1 LTLQAGHR
9 LKLPDIFGRKQVNPD
24 QNCAMRPESLDFLA
38 RLLNTATPSS
48 DEARGQRVWLD
59 YVKPFADQIET
70 DTYGN
75 ALAVLN
81 PGGSPKIM
89 VEGHA
94 DEIAFQIQYID
105 DDGFIYFS
113 GVGGHDPSLA
123 RGQRVHIHGRDGEV
137 LGVIG
142 ALAIHM
148 QDRAKKAEVPEL
160 HDLFID
166 IGAANRKEAEKR
178 VAVGDFITYIVGWQQ
193 LNGEIYIARACDN
206 RIGTFVAA
214 ETLRLCAKAGKKL
227 KANVVAA
234 SAVGE
239 ENGLYGAQ
247 MIGYSVQPDAALVI
261 DVGQATDIPITNK
274 KRFGD
279 MRLGHGPI
287 LSRGSVNHPVLV
299 KRLEEVALKNKI
311 AFQRG
316 IDPRRSGTDADAI
329 FLQRGGIASVAIGVP
344 NRYMHTP
351 VEAVHLQDL
360 ENLALW
366 LTHFILDLK
375 PGETFK
381 VKV

>member
-1 LTLQAGHR
+1 
-9 LKLPDIFGRKQVNPD
+9 
-24 QNCAMRPESLDFLA
+24 MRPESLAFLTK
-38 RLLNTATPSS
+38 LLNTPTPSG

-59 YVKPFADQIET
+59 YVKPFADKLET

-75 ALAVLN
+75 ATAILN
-81 PGGSPKIM
+81 PKGSPKIM

-123 RGQRVHIHGRDGEV
+123 RGQRVHIHGRNGEV

-148 QDRAKKAEVPEL
+148 QDRSKKQEVPEL

-166 IGAANRKEAEKR
+166 IGAANRKEAEQR
-178 VAVGDFITYIVGWQQ
+178 VAVGDLITYIVGWQQ
-193 LNGEIYIARACDN
+193 LNGDIYIARACDN

-214 ETLRLCAKAGKKL
+214 EVLRLCAKSSKKL
-227 KANVVAA
+227 RASVVAA
-234 SAVGE
+234 SAIGE
-239 ENGLYGAQ
+239 ENGLYGAE
-247 MIGYSVQPDAALVI
+247 MIGYSVKPDAALVI
-261 DVGQATDIPITNK
+261 DVGQATDIPVTNK

-279 MRLGHGPI
+279 TRLGKGPI

-299 KRLEEVALKNKI
+299 KRLEDVAVKNKI

-329 FLQRGGIASVAIGVP
+329 FLQRGGIATAAIGVP

-351 VEAVHLQDL
+351 VEAVHLKDL
-360 ENLALW
+360 ENLAEW
-366 LTHFILDLK
+366 LTAFILDLK
-375 PGETFK
+375 PGESFK
-381 VKV
+381 VKI

>member
-1 LTLQAGHR
+1 
-9 LKLPDIFGRKQVNPD
+9 
-24 QNCAMRPESLDFLA
+24 MRPESLAFLTK
-38 RLLNTATPSS
+38 LLNTPTPSS
-48 DEARGQRVWLD
+48 EEHRGQRVWLD
-59 YVKPFADQIET
+59 YVSPFADKVET

-75 ALAVLN
+75 ALAILN

-94 DEIAFQIQYID
+94 DEIAFQIAYID

-113 GVGGHDPSLA
+113 GVGGHDPALA
-123 RGQRVHIHGRDGEV
+123 RGQRVHIHGRNGEV

-148 QDRAKKAEVPEL
+148 QGGKKQEVPEL
-160 HDLFID
+160 HELFID

-178 VAVGDFITYIVGWQQ
+178 VAVGDLITYIVGWQQ
-193 LNGEIYIARACDN
+193 LNGDIYIARACDN

-214 ETLRLCAKAGKKL
+214 EVLRLCKKAGKKL

-234 SAVGE
+234 SAIGE
-239 ENGLYGAQ
+239 ENGLYGAE

-261 DVGQATDIPITNK
+261 DVGQATDIPVTNK

-279 MRLGHGPI
+279 TRLGKGPI

-299 KRLEEVALKNKI
+299 QRLEQVAVKNKI

-316 IDPRRSGTDADAI
+316 TDPRRSGTDADAI
-329 FLQRGGIASVAIGVP
+329 FLQRGGIATAAIGVP

-351 VEAVHLQDL
+351 VEAIHLKDL
-360 ENLALW
+360 ENLAEW
-366 LTHFILDLK
+366 LTAFILDLK
-375 PGETFK
+375 PGEKFK
-381 VKV
+381 VKI

>member
-1 LTLQAGHR
+1 
-9 LKLPDIFGRKQVNPD
+9 
-24 QNCAMRPESLDFLA
+24 MRPESLEFLGN
-38 RLLNTATPSS
+38 LLNTPTPSS

-59 YVKPFADQIET
+59 YVKPFADSVET

-75 ALAVLN
+75 AIATLN
-81 PGGSPKIM
+81 PTGSPKVM

-123 RGQRVHIHGRDGEV
+123 RGQRVHIHGRNGPV

-148 QDRAKKAEVPEL
+148 QDRSKKAEVPEL
-160 HDLFID
+160 HELFID
-166 IGAANRKEAEKR
+166 IGAANRKDAEKR
-178 VAVGDFITYIVGWQQ
+178 VAVGDLITYIVGWQQ
-193 LNGEIYIARACDN
+193 LNGDIYIARACDN

-214 ETLRLCAKAGKKL
+214 EVLRLCAKAGKKL
-227 KANVVAA
+227 KAQVVAA
-234 SAVGE
+234 SAIGE
-239 ENGLYGAQ
+239 ENGLYGAE
-247 MIGYSVQPDAALVI
+247 MIGYSVKPDAALVI
-261 DVGQATDIPITNK
+261 DVGQATDIPVTNK

-279 MRLGHGPI
+279 TRLGQGPI
-287 LSRGSVNHPVLV
+287 LSRGSVNHPTLV
-299 KRLEEVALKNKI
+299 KRLEDVAIKHKF

-329 FLQRGGIASVAIGVP
+329 FLQRGGIATAAIGVP

-351 VEAVHLQDL
+351 VEAIHLKDL
-360 ENLALW
+360 ENLAEW
-366 LTHFILDLK
+366 LTAFILDLK

-381 VKV
+381 VKI

>member
-1 LTLQAGHR
+1 
-9 LKLPDIFGRKQVNPD
+9 
-24 QNCAMRPESLDFLA
+24 MRSESLEFLTE
-38 RLLNTATPSS
+38 LLNTPTPSG

-59 YVKPFADQIET
+59 YVKPFADSLET

-75 ALAVLN
+75 AMATLN
-81 PGGSPKIM
+81 PKGSPKIM

-94 DEIAFQIQYID
+94 DEIAFQISYID

-123 RGQRVHIHGRDGEV
+123 RGQRVHIHGRNGQV

-148 QDRAKKAEVPEL
+148 QSGKKQEVPEL
-160 HDLFID
+160 HELFID
-166 IGAANRKEAEKR
+166 IGADNRKDAEKR
-178 VAVGDFITYIVGWQQ
+178 VAVGDLITYIVGWQQ
-193 LNGEIYIARACDN
+193 LNGDIYIARACDN

-214 ETLRLCAKAGKKL
+214 EVLRLCAKAGKKL
-227 KANVVAA
+227 KAQVVAA
-234 SAVGE
+234 SAIGE
-239 ENGLYGAQ
+239 ENGLYGAE
-247 MIGYSVQPDAALVI
+247 MIGYSVRPDVALVI
-261 DVGQATDIPITNK
+261 DVGQATDIPVTNK

-279 MRLGHGPI
+279 TRLGKGPI

-299 KRLEEVALKNKI
+299 QRLEDIALKNKI

-329 FLQRGGIASVAIGVP
+329 FLQRGGIATAAIGVP

-351 VEAVHLQDL
+351 VEAVHLKDL

-366 LTHFILDLK
+366 LTAFILDLK
-375 PGETFK
+375 PNESFK
-381 VKV
+381 VKI

>member
-1 LTLQAGHR
+1 
-9 LKLPDIFGRKQVNPD
+9 
-24 QNCAMRPESLDFLA
+24 MRPESLDFLK
-38 RLLNTATPSS
+38 RLLDTPTPSGE
-48 DEARGQRVWLD
+48 EARGQRVWLD
-59 YVKPFADQIET
+59 YVKPFADTVET

-75 ALAVLN
+75 AVAVLN
-81 PGGSPKIM
+81 PAGTPKIM

-94 DEIAFQIQYID
+94 DEIAFQIGYID

-113 GVGGHDPSLA
+113 GVGGHDPGLA
-123 RGQRVHIHGRDGEV
+123 RGQRVHVHGRNGPV

-148 QDRAKKAEVPEL
+148 QDRGKKAEVPEL
-160 HDLFID
+160 HELFID
-166 IGAANRKEAEKR
+166 IGATNRKEAEKR
-178 VAVGDFITYIVGWQQ
+178 VRVGDLITYTVGWQQ
-193 LNGEIYIARACDN
+193 LNGDIYIARACDN

-214 ETLRLCAKAGKKL
+214 ETLRLCAQAGKKL
-227 KANVVAA
+227 KASVVAA
-234 SAVGE
+234 SAIGE

-247 MIGYSVQPDAALVI
+247 MLGYSVKPDAALVV

-279 MRLGHGPI
+279 LRLGKGPI

-299 KRLEEVALKNKI
+299 KRLEDVADKNKI
-311 AFQRG
+311 PFQRG
-316 IDPRRSGTDADAI
+316 IDPRYSGTDADAI
-329 FLQRGGIASVAIGVP
+329 FLQRGGIATVAIGVP

-351 VEAVHLQDL
+351 VEAIHLKDL
-360 ENLALW
+360 ENLSLW
-366 LTHFILDLK
+366 LTRFILDLK

>member
-1 LTLQAGHR
+1 
-9 LKLPDIFGRKQVNPD
+9 
-24 QNCAMRPESLDFLA
+24 MRPESLEFLA

-59 YVKPFADQIET
+59 YVTPFADKVET

-81 PGGSPKIM
+81 PEGSPKIM

-123 RGQRVHIHGRDGEV
+123 RGQRVHIHGRHGEV

-160 HDLFID
+160 HELFID
-166 IGAANRKEAEKR
+166 IGAASRKEAEKR

-193 LNGEIYIARACDN
+193 LHGEVYIARACDN

-274 KRFGD
+274 KRFGEI
-279 MRLGHGPI
+279 RLGHGPI

-299 KRLEEVALKNKI
+299 KRLEEVALKNKM

>member
-1 LTLQAGHR
+1 
-9 LKLPDIFGRKQVNPD
+9 
-24 QNCAMRPESLDFLA
+24 MRPESLAFLTK
-38 RLLNTATPSS
+38 LLNTPTPSG

-59 YVKPFADQIET
+59 YVKPFADKLET

-75 ALAVLN
+75 ATAILN
-81 PGGSPKIM
+81 PKGSPKIM

-123 RGQRVHIHGRDGEV
+123 RGQRVHIHGRHGEV

-148 QDRAKKAEVPEL
+148 QDRSKKQEVPEL

-166 IGAANRKEAEKR
+166 IGAANRKEAEQR
-178 VAVGDFITYIVGWQQ
+178 VAVGDLITYIVGWQQ
-193 LNGEIYIARACDN
+193 LNGDIYIARACDN

-214 ETLRLCAKAGKKL
+214 EVLRLCAKSSKKL
-227 KANVVAA
+227 RASVVAA
-234 SAVGE
+234 SAIGE
-239 ENGLYGAQ
+239 ENGLYGAE
-247 MIGYSVQPDAALVI
+247 MIGYSVKPDAALVI
-261 DVGQATDIPITNK
+261 DVGQATDIPVTNK

-279 MRLGHGPI
+279 TRLGKGPI

-299 KRLEEVALKNKI
+299 KRLEDVAVKNKI

-329 FLQRGGIASVAIGVP
+329 FLQRGGIATAAIGVP

-351 VEAVHLQDL
+351 VEAVHLKDL
-360 ENLALW
+360 ENLAEW
-366 LTHFILDLK
+366 LTAFILDLK
-375 PGETFK
+375 PGESFK
-381 VKV
+381 VKI

>member
-1 LTLQAGHR
+1 
-9 LKLPDIFGRKQVNPD
+9 
-24 QNCAMRPESLDFLA
+24 MRPESLDFLA
-38 RLLNTATPSS
+38 TLLGTPTPSG
-48 DEARGQRVWLD
+48 DEARGQRVWLN
-59 YVKPFADQIET
+59 YLQPLADKVET

-75 ALAVLN
+75 AIAVLN
-81 PGGSPKIM
+81 PEGSPKIM

-94 DEIAFQIQYID
+94 DEIAFQVQYID
-105 DDGFIYFS
+105 DQGFIWFS

-123 RGQRVHIHGRDGEV
+123 SGQRVHIHTRNGEI

-148 QDRAKKAEVPEL
+148 QDRGKKQDAPEL

-166 IGAANRKEAEKR
+166 IGASGRKEAEKR
-178 VAVGDFITYIVGWQQ
+178 VAVGDFITYTVGWQQ
-193 LNGEIYIARACDN
+193 LHGDIYIARACDN

-214 ETLRLCAKAGKKL
+214 ETLRLCARAGKKL
-227 KANVVAA
+227 KACVVAA

-239 ENGLYGAQ
+239 ENGLYGAH
-247 MIGYSVQPDAALVI
+247 MLGYSVRPDAALVV

-279 MRLGHGPI
+279 TRLGRGPV

-299 KRLEEVALKNKI
+299 KRLEEVAVRNKI

-316 IDPRRSGTDADAI
+316 TDPRRSGTDADAI
-329 FLQRGGIASVAIGVP
+329 FLQRGGIATAALGVP

-351 VEAVHLQDL
+351 VEAIHLKDL
-360 ENLALW
+360 ENLALL
-366 LTHFILDLK
+366 LTHFILDLD
-375 PGETFK
+375 PHETFK

>member
-1 LTLQAGHR
+1 
-9 LKLPDIFGRKQVNPD
+9 
-24 QNCAMRPESLDFLA
+24 MRPESLKFLTE
-38 RLLNTATPSS
+38 LLNTPTPSS
-48 DEARGQRVWLD
+48 EEARGQRVWLD
-59 YVKPFADQIET
+59 YLTPYANRVET

-81 PGGSPKIM
+81 PEGSPKIM

-113 GVGGHDPSLA
+113 GVGGHDPGLA
-123 RGQRVHIHGRDGEV
+123 RGQRVHVHGRNGPV

-148 QDRAKKAEVPEL
+148 QDRAKTPAYPEL
-160 HDLFID
+160 SELFID
-166 IGAANRKEAEKR
+166 IGAASRKDAEKR
-178 VAVGDFITYIVGWQQ
+178 VQVGDLITYIVGWQQ
-193 LNGEIYIARACDN
+193 LHGDVYIARACDN

-214 ETLRLCAKAGKKL
+214 EVLRLCAKAGKKM
-227 KANVVAA
+227 KACVVAA

-239 ENGLYGAQ
+239 ENGLYGAH
-247 MIGYSVQPDAALVI
+247 MLGYSVHPDAALVI

-274 KRFGD
+274 KKFGD
-279 MRLGHGPI
+279 VKLGGGPI

-299 KRLEEVALKNKI
+299 RRLEDVANKRKI

-316 IDPRRSGTDADAI
+316 IDPRHSGTDADAI
-329 FLQRGGIASVAIGVP
+329 FLQRGGIATAAIGVP

-351 VEAVHLQDL
+351 VEAVHLGDL
-360 ENLALW
+360 ENLAEW
-366 LTHFILDLK
+366 LCQFILDLA
-375 PGETFK
+375 PRETFK

>member
-1 LTLQAGHR
+1 
-9 LKLPDIFGRKQVNPD
+9 
-24 QNCAMRPESLDFLA
+24 MRPESLNFLGK
-38 RLLNTATPSS
+38 LLQTPTPSS
-48 DEARGQRVWLD
+48 AEHRGQRVWLD
-59 YVKPFADQIET
+59 YVRPFADKVET

-81 PGGSPKIM
+81 PKGSPRIM

-94 DEIAFQIQYID
+94 DEIAFQVQYID
-105 DDGFIYFS
+105 DDGFLWFS

-123 RGQRVHIHGRDGEV
+123 RGQRVHIHGRHGEV

-148 QDRAKKAEVPEL
+148 QDRGKKAEVPEL

-166 IGAANRKEAEKR
+166 IGAANRKEAEER
-178 VAVGDFITYIVGWQQ
+178 VAVGDLITYTVGFQQ
-193 LNGEIYIARACDN
+193 LHGDIYIARACDN

-214 ETLRLCAKAGKKL
+214 EVLRLCAKAGKKL
-227 KANVVAA
+227 KASVIAA
-234 SAVGE
+234 SAIGE
-239 ENGLYGAQ
+239 ENGLYGAE
-247 MIGYSVQPDAALVI
+247 MIGYSVHPDAALVI
-261 DVGQATDIPITNK
+261 DVGQATDIPVASK
-274 KRFGD
+274 KKFGD
-279 MRLGHGPI
+279 TRLGKGPI

-299 KRLEEVALKNKI
+299 ERLEAVALKRKI

-329 FLQRGGIASVAIGVP
+329 FLQRGGIATVAIGVP

-351 VEAVHLQDL
+351 VEAIHLGDL
-360 ENLALW
+360 ENLAEW
-366 LTHFILDLK
+366 LTAFILEVK
-375 PGETFK
+375 PGESFK

>member
-1 LTLQAGHR
+1 
-9 LKLPDIFGRKQVNPD
+9 
-24 QNCAMRPESLDFLA
+24 MRPESLQFLTK
-38 RLLNTATPSS
+38 LLNTPTPSS

-59 YVKPFADQIET
+59 YVKSFADKVET

-75 ALAVLN
+75 AIALLN
-81 PGGSPKIM
+81 PKGTPKIM

-94 DEIAFQIQYID
+94 DEIAFQIGYID
-105 DDGFIYFS
+105 DDGFIWFS
-113 GVGGHDPSLA
+113 GVGGHDPGLA
-123 RGQRVHIHGRDGEV
+123 RGQRVHIHGRHGEV

-148 QDRAKKAEVPEL
+148 QDRSKKADVPEL

-166 IGAANRKEAEKR
+166 IGAANRKEAEER
-178 VAVGDFITYIVGWQQ
+178 VAVGDLITYIVGWQQ
-193 LNGEIYIARACDN
+193 LNGDIYIARACDN

-214 ETLRLCAKAGKKL
+214 EVLRLCKKAGKKL
-227 KANVVAA
+227 KAQVVAA
-234 SAVGE
+234 SAIGE
-239 ENGLYGAQ
+239 ENGLFGAQ
-247 MIGYSVQPDAALVI
+247 MIGYSVRPDAALVI

-279 MRLGHGPI
+279 VRLGKGPI

-299 KRLEEVALKNKI
+299 KRLEDVANKKKI
-311 AFQRG
+311 TFQRG

-329 FLQRGGIASVAIGVP
+329 FLQRGGIATTAIGVP

-351 VEAVHLQDL
+351 VEAVHLGDL
-360 ENLALW
+360 ENLAVW
-366 LTHFILDLK
+366 LTEFILDLK

>member
-1 LTLQAGHR
+1 
-9 LKLPDIFGRKQVNPD
+9 
-24 QNCAMRPESLDFLA
+24 MRPESLDFLG
-38 RLLNTATPSS
+38 RLLNTPTPSS

-59 YVKPFADQIET
+59 YVKPFADSVET

-75 ALAVLN
+75 ALATLN
-81 PGGSPKIM
+81 AKGTPKIM

-113 GVGGHDPSLA
+113 GVGGHDPGLA
-123 RGQRVHIHGRDGEV
+123 RGQRVHIHGRHGEV

-148 QDRAKKAEVPEL
+148 QDRSKKAEVPEL

-166 IGAANRKEAEKR
+166 IGATSRKDAESR

-193 LNGEIYIARACDN
+193 LRGDIYIARACDN

-214 ETLRLCAKAGKKL
+214 EALRLCAKSRKKL
-227 KANVVAA
+227 KACVVAA
-234 SAVGE
+234 SAIGE
-239 ENGLYGAQ
+239 ENGLYGAE
-247 MIGYSVQPDAALVI
+247 MIGYSVHPDAALVV
-261 DVGQATDIPITNK
+261 DVSQATDIPITNR

-279 MRLGHGPI
+279 TKLGKGPI

-299 KRLEEVALKNKI
+299 KRLEDVAVKNKI

-329 FLQRGGIASVAIGVP
+329 FLQRGGIATTAIGVP

-351 VEAVHLQDL
+351 VEAVHLRDL
-360 ENLALW
+360 EVLAEW
-366 LTHFILDLK
+366 LAAFILDLK

>member
-1 LTLQAGHR
+1 
-9 LKLPDIFGRKQVNPD
+9 
-24 QNCAMRPESLDFLA
+24 MRPESLTFLTK
-38 RLLNTATPSS
+38 LLNTPTPSG

-59 YVKPFADQIET
+59 YVTPFADTVET

-75 ALAVLN
+75 ALAILN
-81 PGGSPKIM
+81 PQGTPKIM

-94 DEIAFQIQYID
+94 DEIAFQISYID
-105 DDGFIYFS
+105 DEGFIYFS

-123 RGQRVHIHGRDGEV
+123 RGQRVHIHGRNGEV

-148 QDRAKKAEVPEL
+148 QAGKKQEVPEL
-160 HDLFID
+160 HELFID

-178 VAVGDFITYIVGWQQ
+178 VAVGDLITYIVGWQK

-214 ETLRLCAKAGKKL
+214 EVLRLCAKAGKKL
-227 KANVVAA
+227 KAQVVAA
-234 SAVGE
+234 SAIGE
-239 ENGLYGAQ
+239 ENGLYGAE
-247 MIGYSVQPDAALVI
+247 MIGYSVKPDAALVV
-261 DVGQATDIPITNK
+261 DVGQATDIPVTNK

-279 MRLGHGPI
+279 TKLGKGPI
-287 LSRGSVNHPVLV
+287 LSRGSVNHPVLI
-299 KRLEEVALKNKI
+299 KRLEDVAVKNKI

-329 FLQRGGIASVAIGVP
+329 FLQKGGIATAAIGVP

-351 VEAVHLQDL
+351 VEAVHLGDL

-366 LTHFILDLK
+366 LTAFILDLK

-381 VKV
+381 VKI

>member
-1 LTLQAGHR
+1 
-9 LKLPDIFGRKQVNPD
+9 
-24 QNCAMRPESLDFLA
+24 MRAESLKFLTD
-38 RLLNTATPSS
+38 LLNTPTPSS
-48 DEARGQRVWLD
+48 EEARGQRVWLD
-59 YVKPFADQIET
+59 YVEPFADSVET

-81 PGGSPKIM
+81 PEGSPKIM

-113 GVGGHDPSLA
+113 GVGGHDPMLA
-123 RGQRVHIHGRDGEV
+123 SGQRVHIHSRRGEV

-148 QDRAKKAEVPEL
+148 QGSGRPPVPEL

-166 IGAANRKEAEKR
+166 IGAGSRKEAEKR
-178 VAVGDFITYIVGWQQ
+178 VAVGDLITYIVGWQQ
-193 LNGEIYIARACDN
+193 LAGDIYIARACDN

-214 ETLRLCAKAGKKL
+214 EVLRLCARAGKRL
-227 KANVVAA
+227 KACVVAA

-247 MIGYSVQPDAALVI
+247 MIGYSVKPDAALVV
-261 DVGQATDIPITNK
+261 DVAQATDIPIANR
-274 KRFGD
+274 KRFGETK
-279 MRLGHGPI
+279 LGAGPI

-299 KRLEEVALKNKI
+299 KRLEEVAIKQKI
-311 AFQRG
+311 KFQRG

-329 FLQRGGIASVAIGVP
+329 FLQRGGIATAAIGVP

-351 VEAVHLQDL
+351 VEAVHLGDL
-360 ENLALW
+360 ESLSEW
-366 LTHFILDLK
+366 LTEFLLDLD
-375 PGETFK
+375 PQETFK
-381 VKV
+381 VKI